1 MGIAYIYALPAMPMT
16 ASVYSNTTLIGYTDL
31 QVGDE
36 SMGCVFGD
44 FIPTDN
50 YYKFAQKSVWDLGS
64 TTKPDY
70 KKWHSLNINVKLEN
84 GYFLYPIGGY
94 TFDDAEEFP
103 DEKKRIDIAGLF
115 RHVIEDFFQTD
126 PPRPFVEEPWETIT
140 IEQKIL
146 FDTELQKEIKRS
158 SLFGIIKSTTKHILA
173 DYECSAV
180 CKNGQADDIL
190 FSIHN
195 TSESDKCYALVHLTF
210 IGKTEDNTEFPIT
223 TLFDSFDAFKF
234 ERMYPDKAEWED

>member
-1 MGIAYIYALPAMPMT
+1 MT
-16 ASVYSNTTLIGYTDL
+16 ASVYSNTLLIGHTDL

-36 SMGCVFGD
+36 GMGCVFGE

-50 YYKFAQKSVWDLGS
+50 YYNFVQKSVWEFWSD
-64 TTKPDY
+64 KPNY
-70 KKWHSLNINVKLEN
+70 EKWDALKINVQLAN

-94 TFDDAEEFP
+94 TFDDVEEFS
-103 DEKKRIDIAGLF
+103 DEPKRIDIAGLY

-126 PPRPFVEEPWETIT
+126 PPRPFVEEPWEAIT
-140 IEQKIL
+140 IEQKL
-146 FDTELQKEIKRS
+146 RFEEELQNEIKKPS
-158 SLFGIIKSTTKHILA
+158 SSFFGIIKSTSNHILA

-180 CKNGQADDIL
+180 CKSVQADDIL

-195 TSESDKCYALVHLTF
+195 NNGSDKIYALVHLTF
-210 IGKTEDNTEFPIT
+210 RGKTEENSVWPST
-223 TLFDSFDAFKF
+223 TLFDSFDNFKF

>member
-1 MGIAYIYALPAMPMT
+1 MT
-16 ASVYSNTTLIGYTDL
+16 ASVYSNTTLIGHTDL

-50 YYKFAQKSVWDLGS
+50 YYNFVQKSVWDFEEES
-64 TTKPDY
+64 KPDY
-70 KKWHSLNINVKLEN
+70 KKWHSLNINVQLEN

-94 TFDDAEEFP
+94 TFDDAEELP
-103 DEKKRIDIAGLF
+103 HEAKRIDIAGLF
-115 RHVIEDFFQTD
+115 PHVIEDFFQTD

-140 IEQKIL
+140 IEQKVL
-146 FDTELQKEIKRS
+146 FDTELQKEIKRTS
-158 SLFGIIKSTTKHILA
+158 SSFFEIIKSTSKHILTN
-173 DYECSAV
+173 YECSAV

-195 TSESDKCYALVHLTF
+195 TNGSDKCYALVHLTF
-210 IGKTEDNTEFPIT
+210 SGTTEDNTVFPIT

-234 ERMYPDKAEWED
+234 ERMYPDKADWED